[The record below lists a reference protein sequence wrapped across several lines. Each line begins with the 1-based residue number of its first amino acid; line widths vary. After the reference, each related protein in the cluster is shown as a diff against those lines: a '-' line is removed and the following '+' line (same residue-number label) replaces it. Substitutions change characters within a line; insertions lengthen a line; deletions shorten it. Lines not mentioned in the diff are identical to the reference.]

1 MSEQNDILLDV
12 KNLRIGFRQGGT
24 IARAVEDTS
33 FSIRR
38 GELLALVGE
47 SGSGKSVTAM
57 SLLGLLPEVSAVIS
71 NGTAMFDGHDLLK
84 MSRKEL
90 NEIRGNRISMI
101 FQEPMTAL
109 NPVLTIGWQIGEVL
123 RRHRGLDKEETQ
135 KQVVELLRKVG
146 IPSPEKRAEDYP
158 HQLSGGMRQRVMIA
172 IALAC
177 RPELLIADEPTT
189 ALDVT
194 VQAQIMDLLAE
205 LRTEYKTSVLFI
217 THNLA
222 LVREQADRV
231 AVMYAGS
238 IMEQGT
244 CEEIFKA
251 PMHPYTR
258 LLMQSV
264 PSTTQ
269 RGRRLASIAGM
280 VPKGTDVIPGC
291 GFASRC
297 PFKTDAC
304 DAQKP
309 SLETFDGG
317 HEVACLRL
325 KELQQLEKSSDKAE
339 NASMQNGQTVLK
351 VNGLRVWFPVK
362 AGILKRTVGHVKA
375 VDGISFELKK
385 GETLAV
391 VGESGCGK
399 TTIGKSIVGLAPRT
413 EGEVQLL
420 DSTGGLMPQ
429 YDKKHAP
436 ILQELA
442 SDECDGK
449 FAYLDMAEL
458 RQRVQMIFQDPF
470 SSLDPRL
477 MVGETIEEGMEVHG
491 IGKDA
496 AERRTLMEKL
506 TIRVG
511 LSPDV
516 LNRYP
521 HQFSGGQRQRI
532 GLARALA
539 VNPEVIICDEC
550 TSALDV
556 SVQAQ
561 ILNLLKELQEELGLS
576 YLFITHDLSVVSY
589 LADRVAVMYLGRI
602 VEEGTAADVLESP
615 KHPYTKALMAAAP
628 RVEADGKRTVLRLAG
643 EVPSALNPP
652 KGCHFHP
659 RCTHCM
665 EKCRLETPPV
675 KELPNGQRVCCW
687 LDMETEAN
695 A

>member
-1 MSEQNDILLDV
+1 
-12 KNLRIGFRQGGT
+12 
-24 IARAVEDTS
+24 
-33 FSIRR
+33 
-38 GELLALVGE
+38 EL
-47 SGSGKSVTAM
+47 S
-57 SLLGLLPEVSAVIS
+57 
-71 NGTAMFDGHDLLK
+71 D
-84 MSRKEL
+84 
-90 NEIRGNRISMI
+90 IRGNRISMI

-123 RRHRGLDKEETQ
+123 KRHRGLNADETHE
-135 KQVVELLRKVG
+135 QVIELLRKVG

-205 LRTEYKTSVLFI
+205 LRSEYGTSVLFI

-280 VPKGTDVIPGC
+280 VPKGTDIITGC

-309 SLETFDGG
+309 LLEAFDGG
-317 HEVACLRL
+317 HEVACLRM

-339 NASMQNGQTVLK
+339 NASVQNGQTVLK

-413 EGEVQLL
+413 EGDVLL
-420 DSTGGLMPQ
+420 
-429 YDKKHAP
+429 A
-436 ILQELA
+436 
-442 SDECDGK
+442 DGNGQ
-449 FAYLDMAEL
+449 MTQPNMETL

-491 IGKDA
+491 VGKDA
-496 AERRTLMEKL
+496 AERQSLMEKL
-506 TIRVG
+506 STRVG

-561 ILNLLKELQEELGLS
+561 ILNLLKELQKELGLS

-602 VEEGTAADVLESP
+602 VEEGEAADVLQSP

-659 RCTHCM
+659 RCPHCM

-687 LDMETEAN
+687 LEMKSEGDA
-695 A
+695 

>member
-1 MSEQNDILLDV
+1 M
-12 KNLRIGFRQGGT
+12 
-24 IARAVEDTS
+24 
-33 FSIRR
+33 
-38 GELLALVGE
+38 
-47 SGSGKSVTAM
+47 
-57 SLLGLLPEVSAVIS
+57 
-71 NGTAMFDGHDLLK
+71 
-84 MSRKEL
+84 
-90 NEIRGNRISMI
+90 
-101 FQEPMTAL
+101 
-109 NPVLTIGWQIGEVL
+109 
-123 RRHRGLDKEETQ
+123 
-135 KQVVELLRKVG
+135 
-146 IPSPEKRAEDYP
+146 
-158 HQLSGGMRQRVMIA
+158 
-172 IALAC
+172 
-177 RPELLIADEPTT
+177 
-189 ALDVT
+189 
-194 VQAQIMDLLAE
+194 
-205 LRTEYKTSVLFI
+205 
-217 THNLA
+217 
-222 LVREQADRV
+222 
-231 AVMYAGS
+231 
-238 IMEQGT
+238 
-244 CEEIFKA
+244 
-251 PMHPYTR
+251 
-258 LLMQSV
+258 
-264 PSTTQ
+264 
-269 RGRRLASIAGM
+269 
-280 VPKGTDVIPGC
+280 
-291 GFASRC
+291 
-297 PFKTDAC
+297 
-304 DAQKP
+304 
-309 SLETFDGG
+309 
-317 HEVACLRL
+317 

-339 NASMQNGQTVLK
+339 NASAQNGQTVLK

-375 VDGISFELKK
+375 VDGISFEMKK

-413 EGEVQLL
+413 EGDVLL
-420 DSTGGLMPQ
+420 
-429 YDKKHAP
+429 A
-436 ILQELA
+436 
-442 SDECDGK
+442 DGNGEMTHQ
-449 FAYLDMAEL
+449 DMATL

-491 IGKDA
+491 VGKDA
-496 AERRTLMEKL
+496 AERQSLMEKL
-506 TIRVG
+506 STRVG

-561 ILNLLKELQEELGLS
+561 ILNLLKELQKELGLS

-602 VEEGTAADVLESP
+602 VEEGEAADVLQSP

-659 RCTHCM
+659 RCPHCM

-687 LDMETEAN
+687 
-695 A
+695 

>member
-1 MSEQNDILLDV
+1 MNCKENDILLDV

-90 NEIRGNRISMI
+90 SDIRGNRISMI

-205 LRTEYKTSVLFI
+205 LRSEYGTSVLFI

-244 CEEIFKA
+244 CEEIFKT
-251 PMHPYTR
+251 PIHPYTR

-280 VPKGTDVIPGC
+280 VPKGTEVIPGC
-291 GFASRC
+291 GFAGRC

-309 SLETFDGG
+309 SLSVMDGG

-339 NASMQNGQTVLK
+339 NVHSQNGQTVLK

-413 EGEVQLL
+413 EGDV
-420 DSTGGLMPQ
+420 M
-429 YDKKHAP
+429 
-436 ILQELA
+436 LA
-442 SDECDGK
+442 DANGDMTQP
-449 FAYLDMAEL
+449 DMATL

-491 IGKDA
+491 VGKDA
-496 AERRTLMEKL
+496 AERRALMEKL
-506 TIRVG
+506 SIRVG

-602 VEEGTAADVLESP
+602 VEEGSAADVLQSP

-659 RCTHCM
+659 RCPHCM

-675 KELPNGQRVCCW
+675 KELANGQRVCCW
-687 LDMETEAN
+687 LEMKSEAE

>member
-1 MSEQNDILLDV
+1 
-12 KNLRIGFRQGGT
+12 
-24 IARAVEDTS
+24 
-33 FSIRR
+33 
-38 GELLALVGE
+38 
-47 SGSGKSVTAM
+47 
-57 SLLGLLPEVSAVIS
+57 
-71 NGTAMFDGHDLLK
+71 
-84 MSRKEL
+84 
-90 NEIRGNRISMI
+90 
-101 FQEPMTAL
+101 
-109 NPVLTIGWQIGEVL
+109 LTIGWQIGEVL

-244 CEEIFKA
+244 CEEIFKD

-309 SLETFDGG
+309 SLETLEGV

-339 NASMQNGQTVLK
+339 NVHSQNGQTVLK

-413 EGEVQLL
+413 EGDVMLA
-420 DSTGGLMPQ
+420 DGGGNMTP
-429 YDKKHAP
+429 P
-436 ILQELA
+436 
-442 SDECDGK
+442 
-449 FAYLDMAEL
+449 DMATL

-491 IGKDA
+491 VGKDA
-496 AERRTLMEKL
+496 AERQAFMEKL
-506 TIRVG
+506 SIRVG

-561 ILNLLKELQEELGLS
+561 ILNLLKELQDELGLS

-602 VEEGTAADVLESP
+602 VEEGAAADVLESP

-687 LDMETEAN
+687 LDMEAEGN

>member
-244 CEEIFKA
+244 CEEIFKD

-309 SLETFDGG
+309 SLETLEGV

-339 NASMQNGQTVLK
+339 NVHSQKGQTVLK
-351 VNGLRVWFPVK
+351 VNGLRVWFPVR

-413 EGEVQLL
+413 EGDV
-420 DSTGGLMPQ
+420 M
-429 YDKKHAP
+429 
-436 ILQELA
+436 LA
-442 SDECDGK
+442 DGNGDMTQP
-449 FAYLDMAEL
+449 DMATL

-491 IGKDA
+491 VGKDA
-496 AERRTLMEKL
+496 AERRALMEKL
-506 TIRVG
+506 SIRVG

-561 ILNLLKELQEELGLS
+561 ILNLLKELQDELGLS

>member
-1 MSEQNDILLDV
+1 MSMSEKNDILLDV

-33 FSIRR
+33 FFIRR

-71 NGTAMFDGHDLLK
+71 NGTAVFDGRDLLK
-84 MSRKEL
+84 MSNKEL
-90 NEIRGNRISMI
+90 SDIRGNRISMI

-123 RRHRGLDKEETQ
+123 KRHRGLNAEETHE
-135 KQVVELLRKVG
+135 QVIELLRKVG

-205 LRTEYKTSVLFI
+205 LRSEYGTSVLFI

-280 VPKGTDVIPGC
+280 VPKGTDIITGC

-309 SLETFDGG
+309 LLEAFDGG
-317 HEVACLRL
+317 HEVACLRM

-339 NASMQNGQTVLK
+339 NASVQNGQTVLK

-413 EGEVQLL
+413 EGDVLL
-420 DSTGGLMPQ
+420 
-429 YDKKHAP
+429 A
-436 ILQELA
+436 
-442 SDECDGK
+442 DGNGEMTQP
-449 FAYLDMAEL
+449 DMETL

-491 IGKDA
+491 VGKDA
-496 AERRTLMEKL
+496 AERQSLMEKL
-506 TIRVG
+506 STRVG

-602 VEEGTAADVLESP
+602 VEEGEAADVLQSP

-659 RCTHCM
+659 RCPHCM

-687 LDMETEAN
+687 LEMKTEDDA
-695 A
+695 

>member
-1 MSEQNDILLDV
+1 MNMSKENDILLDV

-33 FSIRR
+33 FFIRR

-71 NGTAMFDGHDLLK
+71 NGTAVFDGRDLLK
-84 MSRKEL
+84 MSNKEL
-90 NEIRGNRISMI
+90 SDIRGNRISMI

-109 NPVLTIGWQIGEVL
+109 NPVLTISWQIGEVL
-123 RRHRGLDKEETQ
+123 KRHRGLNADETR
-135 KQVVELLRKVG
+135 KQVIELLRKVG

-177 RPELLIADEPTT
+177 RPELLIEDEPTT

-205 LRTEYKTSVLFI
+205 LRSEYGTSVLFI

-280 VPKGTDVIPGC
+280 VPKGTDIITGC

-297 PFKTDAC
+297 PFKSDAC

-309 SLETFDGG
+309 LLEAFDGS
-317 HEVACLRL
+317 HEVACLRM

-339 NASMQNGQTVLK
+339 NASAQNGQTVLK
-351 VNGLRVWFPVK
+351 VNDLRVWFPVK

-413 EGEVQLL
+413 EGDV
-420 DSTGGLMPQ
+420 M
-429 YDKKHAP
+429 
-436 ILQELA
+436 LA
-442 SDECDGK
+442 DGNGDMTQP
-449 FAYLDMAEL
+449 DMATL

-491 IGKDA
+491 VGKDA
-496 AERRTLMEKL
+496 TERRTLMEKL
-506 TIRVG
+506 STRVG

-602 VEEGTAADVLESP
+602 VEEGEAADVLQSP

-628 RVEADGKRTVLRLAG
+628 RVEADGKRTVLRLA
-643 EVPSALNPP
+643 ACTA
-652 KGCHFHP
+652 GC
-659 RCTHCM
+659 
-665 EKCRLETPPV
+665 
-675 KELPNGQRVCCW
+675 Q
-687 LDMETEAN
+687 
-695 A
+695 

>member
-1 MSEQNDILLDV
+1 MSKENDILLDV

-123 RRHRGLDKEETQ
+123 KRHRGLDAEETR
-135 KQVVELLRKVG
+135 KQVIELLRKVG

-205 LRTEYKTSVLFI
+205 LRSEYKTSVLFI

-280 VPKGTDVIPGC
+280 VPKGTDIITGC

-297 PFKTDAC
+297 PFKSDAC
-304 DAQKP
+304 DVQKP
-309 SLETFDGG
+309 LLEAFDGG
-317 HEVACLRL
+317 HEVACLRM

-339 NASMQNGQTVLK
+339 NASAQNGQTVLK

-458 RQRVQMIFQDPF
+458 
-470 SSLDPRL
+470 
-477 MVGETIEEGMEVHG
+477 
-491 IGKDA
+491 
-496 AERRTLMEKL
+496 
-506 TIRVG
+506 
-511 LSPDV
+511 
-516 LNRYP
+516 
-521 HQFSGGQRQRI
+521 
-532 GLARALA
+532 
-539 VNPEVIICDEC
+539 
-550 TSALDV
+550 
-556 SVQAQ
+556 
-561 ILNLLKELQEELGLS
+561 
-576 YLFITHDLSVVSY
+576 
-589 LADRVAVMYLGRI
+589 
-602 VEEGTAADVLESP
+602 
-615 KHPYTKALMAAAP
+615 
-628 RVEADGKRTVLRLAG
+628 
-643 EVPSALNPP
+643 
-652 KGCHFHP
+652 
-659 RCTHCM
+659 
-665 EKCRLETPPV
+665 
-675 KELPNGQRVCCW
+675 
-687 LDMETEAN
+687 
-695 A
+695 

>member
-1 MSEQNDILLDV
+1 MSMSEKNDILLDV

-33 FSIRR
+33 FFIRR

-71 NGTAMFDGHDLLK
+71 NGTAVFDGRDLLK
-84 MSRKEL
+84 MSNKEL
-90 NEIRGNRISMI
+90 SDIRGNRISMI

-123 RRHRGLDKEETQ
+123 KRHRGLNAEETHE
-135 KQVVELLRKVG
+135 QVIELLRKVG

-205 LRTEYKTSVLFI
+205 LRSEYGTSVLFI

-280 VPKGTDVIPGC
+280 VPKGTDIITGC

-309 SLETFDGG
+309 LLEAFDGG
-317 HEVACLRL
+317 HEVACLRM

-339 NASMQNGQTVLK
+339 NASAQNGQTVLK

-413 EGEVQLL
+413 EGDVLL
-420 DSTGGLMPQ
+420 
-429 YDKKHAP
+429 A
-436 ILQELA
+436 
-442 SDECDGK
+442 DGNGEMTQP
-449 FAYLDMAEL
+449 DMETL

-491 IGKDA
+491 VGKDA
-496 AERRTLMEKL
+496 AERQSLMEKL
-506 TIRVG
+506 STRVG

-602 VEEGTAADVLESP
+602 VEEGEAADVLQSP

-659 RCTHCM
+659 RCPHCM

-687 LDMETEAN
+687 LEMKTEDDA
-695 A
+695 

>member
-1 MSEQNDILLDV
+1 MNMSKENDILLDV

-33 FSIRR
+33 FFIRR

-71 NGTAMFDGHDLLK
+71 NGTAVFDGRDLLK
-84 MSRKEL
+84 MSNKEL
-90 NEIRGNRISMI
+90 SDIRGNRISMI

-123 RRHRGLDKEETQ
+123 KRHRGLNADETHE
-135 KQVVELLRKVG
+135 QVIELLRKVG

-205 LRTEYKTSVLFI
+205 LRSEYGTSVLFI

-280 VPKGTDVIPGC
+280 VPKGTDIITGC

-309 SLETFDGG
+309 LLEAFDGG
-317 HEVACLRL
+317 HEVACLRM

-339 NASMQNGQTVLK
+339 NASVQNGQTVLK

-413 EGEVQLL
+413 EGDVLL
-420 DSTGGLMPQ
+420 
-429 YDKKHAP
+429 A
-436 ILQELA
+436 
-442 SDECDGK
+442 DGNGQ
-449 FAYLDMAEL
+449 MTQPNMETL

-491 IGKDA
+491 VGKDA
-496 AERRTLMEKL
+496 AERQSLMEKL
-506 TIRVG
+506 STRVG

-561 ILNLLKELQEELGLS
+561 ILNLLKELQKELGLS

-602 VEEGTAADVLESP
+602 VEEGEAADVLQSP

-659 RCTHCM
+659 RCPHCM

-687 LDMETEAN
+687 LEMKSEGDA
-695 A
+695 

>member
-205 LRTEYKTSVLFI
+205 LRSEYKTSVLFI

-309 SLETFDGG
+309 SLETLEGV

-339 NASMQNGQTVLK
+339 NVHSQNGQTVLK

-413 EGEVQLL
+413 EGDVLL
-420 DSTGGLMPQ
+420 ANG
-429 YDKKHAP
+429 
-436 ILQELA
+436 
-442 SDECDGK
+442 DGK
-449 FAYLDMAEL
+449 MTLPDMATL

-491 IGKDA
+491 VGKDA
-496 AERRTLMEKL
+496 TERRVLMEKL
-506 TIRVG
+506 SIRVG

-561 ILNLLKELQEELGLS
+561 ILNLLKELQDELGLS

-602 VEEGTAADVLESP
+602 VEEGEAADVLESP

-659 RCTHCM
+659 RCSHCM

-687 LDMETEAN
+687 LDMEAEGN

>member
-1 MSEQNDILLDV
+1 MSKENDILLDV

-33 FSIRR
+33 FFIRR

-71 NGTAMFDGHDLLK
+71 NGTAVFDGRDLLK
-84 MSRKEL
+84 MSNKEL
-90 NEIRGNRISMI
+90 SDIRGNRISMI

-123 RRHRGLDKEETQ
+123 KRHRGLNAEETHE
-135 KQVVELLRKVG
+135 QVIELLRKVG

-205 LRTEYKTSVLFI
+205 LRSEYGTSVLFI

-280 VPKGTDVIPGC
+280 VPKGTDIITGC

-309 SLETFDGG
+309 LLEAFDGG
-317 HEVACLRL
+317 HEVACLRM

-339 NASMQNGQTVLK
+339 NASAQNGQTVLK

-413 EGEVQLL
+413 EGDVLL
-420 DSTGGLMPQ
+420 
-429 YDKKHAP
+429 A
-436 ILQELA
+436 
-442 SDECDGK
+442 DGNGQMTQP
-449 FAYLDMAEL
+449 DMATL

-491 IGKDA
+491 VGKDA
-496 AERRTLMEKL
+496 AERQSLMEKL
-506 TIRVG
+506 STRVG

-561 ILNLLKELQEELGLS
+561 ILNLLKELQKELGLS

-602 VEEGTAADVLESP
+602 VEEGEAADVLQSP

-659 RCTHCM
+659 RCPHCM

-687 LDMETEAN
+687 LEMKSEGDA
-695 A
+695 

>member
-1 MSEQNDILLDV
+1 MSKENDILLDV

-33 FSIRR
+33 FFIRR

-71 NGTAMFDGHDLLK
+71 NGTAVFDGRDLLK
-84 MSRKEL
+84 MSNKEL
-90 NEIRGNRISMI
+90 SDIRGNRISMI

-123 RRHRGLDKEETQ
+123 KRHRGLNAEETHE
-135 KQVVELLRKVG
+135 QVIELLRKVG

-205 LRTEYKTSVLFI
+205 LRSEYGTSVLFI

-280 VPKGTDVIPGC
+280 VPKGTDIITGC

-304 DAQKP
+304 DGQKP
-309 SLETFDGG
+309 LLEAFDGG
-317 HEVACLRL
+317 HEVACLRM

-339 NASMQNGQTVLK
+339 NASAQNGQTVLK

-413 EGEVQLL
+413 EGDVLL
-420 DSTGGLMPQ
+420 AENNG
-429 YDKKHAP
+429 
-436 ILQELA
+436 
-442 SDECDGK
+442 
-449 FAYLDMAEL
+449 DMTHPDMETL

-491 IGKDA
+491 VGKDA
-496 AERRTLMEKL
+496 AERQSLMEKL
-506 TIRVG
+506 STRVG

-602 VEEGTAADVLESP
+602 VEEGEAADVLQSP

-659 RCTHCM
+659 RCPHCM

-687 LDMETEAN
+687 LEMKTEDDA
-695 A
+695 

>member
-1 MSEQNDILLDV
+1 MSKENDILLDV

-309 SLETFDGG
+309 LLETLEGV

-325 KELQQLEKSSDKAE
+325 KELRQLEKSSDKAE
-339 NASMQNGQTVLK
+339 NVHSQNGQTVLT

-413 EGEVQLL
+413 EGDV
-420 DSTGGLMPQ
+420 M
-429 YDKKHAP
+429 
-436 ILQELA
+436 LA
-442 SDECDGK
+442 DGDGK
-449 FAYLDMAEL
+449 MTQPDMATL

-491 IGKDA
+491 VGKDA
-496 AERRTLMEKL
+496 AERRALMEKL
-506 TIRVG
+506 SIRVG

-561 ILNLLKELQEELGLS
+561 ILNLLKELQDELGLS

-602 VEEGTAADVLESP
+602 VEEGAAADVLETP

-659 RCTHCM
+659 RCPHCT

-675 KELPNGQRVCCW
+675 KELANGQRVCCW
-687 LDMETEAN
+687 LDMETEDN
-695 A
+695 K

>member
-84 MSRKEL
+84 MSHKEL
-90 NEIRGNRISMI
+90 SDIRGNRISMI

-123 RRHRGLDKEETQ
+123 KRHRGLDAEETR
-135 KQVVELLRKVG
+135 KQVIELLRKVG

-309 SLETFDGG
+309 SLETLEGV

-325 KELQQLEKSSDKAE
+325 KELQQLEKSSDKTE
-339 NASMQNGQTVLK
+339 NVHSQNGQTVLK

-413 EGEVQLL
+413 EGDVLL
-420 DSTGGLMPQ
+420 
-429 YDKKHAP
+429 A
-436 ILQELA
+436 
-442 SDECDGK
+442 DGDGNMTQP
-449 FAYLDMAEL
+449 DMATL

-491 IGKDA
+491 VGKDA
-496 AERRTLMEKL
+496 TERRVLMEKL
-506 TIRVG
+506 SIRVG

-561 ILNLLKELQEELGLS
+561 ILNLLKELQDELGLS

-602 VEEGTAADVLESP
+602 VEEGEAADVLESP

-659 RCTHCM
+659 RCSHCM

-687 LDMETEAN
+687 LDMEAEGN

>member
-1 MSEQNDILLDV
+1 MSKENDILLDV

-309 SLETFDGG
+309 LLETLEGV

-325 KELQQLEKSSDKAE
+325 KELRLLEKSSDKAE
-339 NASMQNGQTVLK
+339 NVHSQNGQTVLT

-413 EGEVQLL
+413 EGDV
-420 DSTGGLMPQ
+420 M
-429 YDKKHAP
+429 
-436 ILQELA
+436 LA
-442 SDECDGK
+442 DGDGK
-449 FAYLDMAEL
+449 MTQPDMATL

-491 IGKDA
+491 VGKDA
-496 AERRTLMEKL
+496 AERQALMEKL
-506 TIRVG
+506 SIRVG

-561 ILNLLKELQEELGLS
+561 ILNLLKELQDELGLS

-602 VEEGTAADVLESP
+602 VEEGAAADVLETP

-659 RCTHCM
+659 RCPHCT

-675 KELPNGQRVCCW
+675 KELANGQLVCCW
-687 LDMETEAN
+687 LDMETEDN
-695 A
+695 K

>member
-1 MSEQNDILLDV
+1 MSKENDILLDV

-33 FSIRR
+33 FFIRR

-71 NGTAMFDGHDLLK
+71 NGTAVFDGRDLLK
-84 MSRKEL
+84 MSNKEL
-90 NEIRGNRISMI
+90 SDIRGNRISMI

-123 RRHRGLDKEETQ
+123 KRHRGLNAEETHE
-135 KQVVELLRKVG
+135 QVIELLRKVG

-205 LRTEYKTSVLFI
+205 LRSEYGTSVLFI

-280 VPKGTDVIPGC
+280 VPKGTDIITGC

-309 SLETFDGG
+309 LLEAFDGG
-317 HEVACLRL
+317 HEVACLRM
-325 KELQQLEKSSDKAE
+325 KELQQMEKSSDKAE
-339 NASMQNGQTVLK
+339 NASAQNGQTVLK

-413 EGEVQLL
+413 EGDVLL
-420 DSTGGLMPQ
+420 
-429 YDKKHAP
+429 A
-436 ILQELA
+436 
-442 SDECDGK
+442 DGNGQMTQP
-449 FAYLDMAEL
+449 DMETL

-491 IGKDA
+491 VGKDA
-496 AERRTLMEKL
+496 AERQSLMEKL
-506 TIRVG
+506 STRVG

-561 ILNLLKELQEELGLS
+561 ILNLLKELQKELGLS

-602 VEEGTAADVLESP
+602 VEEGEAADVLQSP

-659 RCTHCM
+659 RCPHCM

-687 LDMETEAN
+687 LEMKSEGDA
-695 A
+695 

>member
-1 MSEQNDILLDV
+1 MNMSKENDILLDV

-84 MSRKEL
+84 MSHKEL
-90 NEIRGNRISMI
+90 SDIRGNRISMI

-123 RRHRGLDKEETQ
+123 KRHRGLDAEETR
-135 KQVVELLRKVG
+135 KQVIELLRKVG

-205 LRTEYKTSVLFI
+205 LRSEYGTSVLFI

-280 VPKGTDVIPGC
+280 VPKGTDIITGC

-297 PFKTDAC
+297 PFKSDAC

-309 SLETFDGG
+309 LLEAFDGS
-317 HEVACLRL
+317 HEVACLRM

-339 NASMQNGQTVLK
+339 NASAQNGQTVLK
-351 VNGLRVWFPVK
+351 VNDLRVWFPVK

-413 EGEVQLL
+413 EGDVLL
-420 DSTGGLMPQ
+420 
-429 YDKKHAP
+429 A
-436 ILQELA
+436 
-442 SDECDGK
+442 DGNGEMTHP
-449 FAYLDMAEL
+449 DMETL

-491 IGKDA
+491 VGKDA
-496 AERRTLMEKL
+496 AERQSLMEKL
-506 TIRVG
+506 STRVG

-561 ILNLLKELQEELGLS
+561 ILNLLKELQKELGLS

-602 VEEGTAADVLESP
+602 VEEGEAADVLQSP

-659 RCTHCM
+659 RCPHCL

-687 LDMETEAN
+687 LEMKTEDDA
-695 A
+695 

>member
-1 MSEQNDILLDV
+1 MNCKENDILLDV

-33 FSIRR
+33 FFIRR

-90 NEIRGNRISMI
+90 SDIRGNRISMI

-123 RRHRGLDKEETQ
+123 RRHRGLDKEETR

-205 LRTEYKTSVLFI
+205 LRSEYGTSVLFI

-251 PMHPYTR
+251 PIHPYTR

-280 VPKGTDVIPGC
+280 VPKGTEVIPGC
-291 GFASRC
+291 GFAGRC

-309 SLETFDGG
+309 SLSVMDGG

-339 NASMQNGQTVLK
+339 NVHSQNGQTVLK

-413 EGEVQLL
+413 EGDVMLSVNNGEM
-420 DSTGGLMPQ
+420 THP
-429 YDKKHAP
+429 
-436 ILQELA
+436 
-442 SDECDGK
+442 
-449 FAYLDMAEL
+449 DMATL

-496 AERRTLMEKL
+496 AERRALMEKL
-506 TIRVG
+506 SIRVG

-602 VEEGTAADVLESP
+602 VEEGEAADVLQSP

-659 RCTHCM
+659 RCPHCM

-675 KELPNGQRVCCW
+675 KELANGQRVCCW
-687 LDMETEAN
+687 LEMKTESES
-695 A
+695 

>member
-1 MSEQNDILLDV
+1 M
-12 KNLRIGFRQGGT
+12 
-24 IARAVEDTS
+24 
-33 FSIRR
+33 
-38 GELLALVGE
+38 
-47 SGSGKSVTAM
+47 
-57 SLLGLLPEVSAVIS
+57 
-71 NGTAMFDGHDLLK
+71 
-84 MSRKEL
+84 
-90 NEIRGNRISMI
+90 
-101 FQEPMTAL
+101 
-109 NPVLTIGWQIGEVL
+109 
-123 RRHRGLDKEETQ
+123 
-135 KQVVELLRKVG
+135 
-146 IPSPEKRAEDYP
+146 
-158 HQLSGGMRQRVMIA
+158 
-172 IALAC
+172 
-177 RPELLIADEPTT
+177 
-189 ALDVT
+189 
-194 VQAQIMDLLAE
+194 
-205 LRTEYKTSVLFI
+205 
-217 THNLA
+217 
-222 LVREQADRV
+222 
-231 AVMYAGS
+231 
-238 IMEQGT
+238 
-244 CEEIFKA
+244 
-251 PMHPYTR
+251 
-258 LLMQSV
+258 
-264 PSTTQ
+264 
-269 RGRRLASIAGM
+269 
-280 VPKGTDVIPGC
+280 
-291 GFASRC
+291 
-297 PFKTDAC
+297 
-304 DAQKP
+304 
-309 SLETFDGG
+309 
-317 HEVACLRL
+317 

-339 NASMQNGQTVLK
+339 NASAQNGQTVLK

-413 EGEVQLL
+413 EGDVLL
-420 DSTGGLMPQ
+420 
-429 YDKKHAP
+429 A
-436 ILQELA
+436 
-442 SDECDGK
+442 DGNGQMTQP
-449 FAYLDMAEL
+449 DMATL

-491 IGKDA
+491 VGKDA
-496 AERRTLMEKL
+496 AERQSLMEKL
-506 TIRVG
+506 STRVG

-561 ILNLLKELQEELGLS
+561 ILNLLKELQKELGLS

-602 VEEGTAADVLESP
+602 VEEGEAADVLQSP

-659 RCTHCM
+659 RCPHCM

-687 LDMETEAN
+687 LEMKSEGDA
-695 A
+695 

>member
-1 MSEQNDILLDV
+1 MSKENDILLDV

-33 FSIRR
+33 FFIRR

-71 NGTAMFDGHDLLK
+71 NGTAVFDGRDLLK
-84 MSRKEL
+84 MSNKEL
-90 NEIRGNRISMI
+90 SDIRGNRISMI

-123 RRHRGLDKEETQ
+123 KRHRGVNAEETHE
-135 KQVVELLRKVG
+135 QVIELLRKVG

-205 LRTEYKTSVLFI
+205 LRSEYGTSVLFI

-280 VPKGTDVIPGC
+280 VPKGTDIITGC

-297 PFKTDAC
+297 PFKSDAC

-309 SLETFDGG
+309 LLEAFDGG
-317 HEVACLRL
+317 HEVACLRM

-339 NASMQNGQTVLK
+339 NASAQNGQTVLK

-413 EGEVQLL
+413 EGDVLL
-420 DSTGGLMPQ
+420 
-429 YDKKHAP
+429 A
-436 ILQELA
+436 
-442 SDECDGK
+442 DGNGQMTQP
-449 FAYLDMAEL
+449 DMATL

-491 IGKDA
+491 VGKDA
-496 AERRTLMEKL
+496 VERQSLMEKL
-506 TIRVG
+506 STRVG

-561 ILNLLKELQEELGLS
+561 ILNLLKELQKELGLS

-602 VEEGTAADVLESP
+602 VEEGEAADVLQSP

-659 RCTHCM
+659 RCPHCM
-665 EKCRLETPPV
+665 DKCRLETPPV

-687 LDMETEAN
+687 LEMKSEGDA
-695 A
+695 

>member
-123 RRHRGLDKEETQ
+123 KRHRGLDKEETQ

-309 SLETFDGG
+309 SLETLEGV

-339 NASMQNGQTVLK
+339 NVHSQNGQTVLK

-413 EGEVQLL
+413 EGDVLL
-420 DSTGGLMPQ
+420 
-429 YDKKHAP
+429 A
-436 ILQELA
+436 
-442 SDECDGK
+442 DGDGNMTPP
-449 FAYLDMAEL
+449 DMATL

-491 IGKDA
+491 VGKDA
-496 AERRTLMEKL
+496 AERQALMEKL
-506 TIRVG
+506 SIRVG

-561 ILNLLKELQEELGLS
+561 ILNLLKELQDELGLS

-602 VEEGTAADVLESP
+602 VEEGAAADVLESP

>member
-71 NGTAMFDGHDLLK
+71 NGTAIFDGRDLLK
-84 MSRKEL
+84 MSHKEL

-123 RRHRGLDKEETQ
+123 KRHRGLDKEETQ
-135 KQVVELLRKVG
+135 KQVIELLRKVG

-280 VPKGTDVIPGC
+280 VPKGTDIITGC

-297 PFKTDAC
+297 PFKSDAC

-309 SLETFDGG
+309 LLEAFEGG
-317 HEVACLRL
+317 HEVACLRM

-339 NASMQNGQTVLK
+339 NASAQNGQTVLK

-413 EGEVQLL
+413 EGDV
-420 DSTGGLMPQ
+420 M
-429 YDKKHAP
+429 
-436 ILQELA
+436 LA
-442 SDECDGK
+442 DGNGDMTQP
-449 FAYLDMAEL
+449 DMATL

-491 IGKDA
+491 VGKDA
-496 AERRTLMEKL
+496 AERQALMEKL
-506 TIRVG
+506 SIRVG

-561 ILNLLKELQEELGLS
+561 ILNLLKELQDELGLS

-602 VEEGTAADVLESP
+602 VEEGAAADVLESP

-687 LDMETEAN
+687 LEMESEGDA
-695 A
+695 

>member
-1 MSEQNDILLDV
+1 MTNMSEQNDILLDV

-309 SLETFDGG
+309 SLETLEGV

-339 NASMQNGQTVLK
+339 NVHLQNGQTVLK

-413 EGEVQLL
+413 EGDVLL
-420 DSTGGLMPQ
+420 
-429 YDKKHAP
+429 A
-436 ILQELA
+436 
-442 SDECDGK
+442 DGDGNMTQP
-449 FAYLDMAEL
+449 DMATL

-491 IGKDA
+491 VGKDA
-496 AERRTLMEKL
+496 AERQALMEKL
-506 TIRVG
+506 SIRVG

-561 ILNLLKELQEELGLS
+561 ILNLLKELQDELGLS

-602 VEEGTAADVLESP
+602 VEEGAAADVLESP

>member
-1 MSEQNDILLDV
+1 MSKENDILLDV

-84 MSRKEL
+84 MSHKEL
-90 NEIRGNRISMI
+90 SDIRGNRISMI

-123 RRHRGLDKEETQ
+123 KRHRGLDAEETR
-135 KQVVELLRKVG
+135 KQVIELLRKVG

-205 LRTEYKTSVLFI
+205 LRSEYGTSVLFI

-280 VPKGTDVIPGC
+280 VPKGTDIITGC

-297 PFKTDAC
+297 PFKSDAC

-309 SLETFDGG
+309 LLEAFDGS
-317 HEVACLRL
+317 HEVACLRM

-339 NASMQNGQTVLK
+339 NASAQNGQTVLK
-351 VNGLRVWFPVK
+351 VNDLRVWFPVK

-413 EGEVQLL
+413 EGDV
-420 DSTGGLMPQ
+420 M
-429 YDKKHAP
+429 
-436 ILQELA
+436 LA
-442 SDECDGK
+442 DGNGDMTQP
-449 FAYLDMAEL
+449 DMATL

-491 IGKDA
+491 VGKDA
-496 AERRTLMEKL
+496 TERRTLMEKL
-506 TIRVG
+506 STRVG

-602 VEEGTAADVLESP
+602 VEEGEAADVLQSP

-659 RCTHCM
+659 RCLHCM

-687 LDMETEAN
+687 LEMKAEAD

>member
-1 MSEQNDILLDV
+1 MSKENDILLDV

-57 SLLGLLPEVSAVIS
+57 SLLGLLPEVSSVIS

-309 SLETFDGG
+309 LLETLEGV

-325 KELQQLEKSSDKAE
+325 KELRLLEKSSDKAE
-339 NASMQNGQTVLK
+339 NVHSQNGQTVLT

-413 EGEVQLL
+413 EGDV
-420 DSTGGLMPQ
+420 M
-429 YDKKHAP
+429 
-436 ILQELA
+436 LA
-442 SDECDGK
+442 DGDGK
-449 FAYLDMAEL
+449 MTQPDMATL

-491 IGKDA
+491 VGKDA
-496 AERRTLMEKL
+496 AERRALMEKL
-506 TIRVG
+506 SIRVG

-561 ILNLLKELQEELGLS
+561 ILNLLKELQDELGLS

-602 VEEGTAADVLESP
+602 VEEGAAADVLETP

-659 RCTHCM
+659 RCPHCT

-675 KELPNGQRVCCW
+675 KELANGQLVCCW
-687 LDMETEAN
+687 LDMETEDN
-695 A
+695 K

>member
-1 MSEQNDILLDV
+1 MSEQNNILLDV

-309 SLETFDGG
+309 SLETLEGV

-339 NASMQNGQTVLK
+339 NVHSQNGQTVLK

-413 EGEVQLL
+413 EGDVLL
-420 DSTGGLMPQ
+420 
-429 YDKKHAP
+429 A
-436 ILQELA
+436 
-442 SDECDGK
+442 DGDGNMTQP
-449 FAYLDMAEL
+449 DMATL

-491 IGKDA
+491 VGKDA
-496 AERRTLMEKL
+496 AERQALMEKL
-506 TIRVG
+506 SIRVG

-561 ILNLLKELQEELGLS
+561 ILNLLKELQDELGLS

-602 VEEGTAADVLESP
+602 VEEGAAADVLEAP

-687 LDMETEAN
+687 IDMESEGN

>member
-123 RRHRGLDKEETQ
+123 KRHRGLDKEETQ

-309 SLETFDGG
+309 SLETLEGV

-339 NASMQNGQTVLK
+339 NVHSQNGQTVLK

-413 EGEVQLL
+413 EGDVLL
-420 DSTGGLMPQ
+420 
-429 YDKKHAP
+429 A
-436 ILQELA
+436 
-442 SDECDGK
+442 DGDGNMTPP
-449 FAYLDMAEL
+449 DMATL

-491 IGKDA
+491 VGKDA
-496 AERRTLMEKL
+496 AERQALMEKL
-506 TIRVG
+506 SIRVG

-561 ILNLLKELQEELGLS
+561 ILNLLKELQDELGLS

-602 VEEGTAADVLESP
+602 VEEGAAADVLESP

-665 EKCRLETPPV
+665 EKCRLEAPPV

-687 LDMETEAN
+687 LDLEAEGN

>member
-1 MSEQNDILLDV
+1 MNCKENDILLDV

-33 FSIRR
+33 FFIRR

-90 NEIRGNRISMI
+90 SDIRGNRISMI

-123 RRHRGLDKEETQ
+123 RRHRGLDKEETR

-205 LRTEYKTSVLFI
+205 LRSEYGTSVLFI

-280 VPKGTDVIPGC
+280 VPKGTDIITGC
-291 GFASRC
+291 GFAGRC
-297 PFKTDAC
+297 PFKSDAC

-309 SLETFDGG
+309 SLEAFDGG

-413 EGEVQLL
+413 EGDV
-420 DSTGGLMPQ
+420 M
-429 YDKKHAP
+429 
-436 ILQELA
+436 LA
-442 SDECDGK
+442 DANGDMTQP
-449 FAYLDMAEL
+449 DMATL

-491 IGKDA
+491 VGKDA
-496 AERRTLMEKL
+496 AERRALMEKL
-506 TIRVG
+506 SIRVG

-602 VEEGTAADVLESP
+602 VEEGEAADVLQSP

-659 RCTHCM
+659 RCPHCM

>member
-1 MSEQNDILLDV
+1 MSTENDILLDV

-71 NGTAMFDGHDLLK
+71 NGTAVFDGRDLLK
-84 MSRKEL
+84 MSNKEL
-90 NEIRGNRISMI
+90 SDIRGNRISMI

-123 RRHRGLDKEETQ
+123 KRHRGLNAEETHE
-135 KQVVELLRKVG
+135 QVIELLRKVG

-205 LRTEYKTSVLFI
+205 LRSEYGTSVLFI

-280 VPKGTDVIPGC
+280 VPKGTDIITGC

-309 SLETFDGG
+309 LLEAFDGG
-317 HEVACLRL
+317 HEVACLRM

-339 NASMQNGQTVLK
+339 NASAQNGQTVLK

-413 EGEVQLL
+413 EGDVLL
-420 DSTGGLMPQ
+420 
-429 YDKKHAP
+429 A
-436 ILQELA
+436 
-442 SDECDGK
+442 DGNGEMTHP
-449 FAYLDMAEL
+449 DMATL

-491 IGKDA
+491 VGKDA
-496 AERRTLMEKL
+496 AERQALMEKL
-506 TIRVG
+506 STRVG

-589 LADRVAVMYLGRI
+589 LADRVGVMYLGRI
-602 VEEGTAADVLESP
+602 VEEGEAADVLQSP

-659 RCTHCM
+659 RCPHCM

-687 LDMETEAN
+687 LEMKSEDDA
-695 A
+695 

>member
-1 MSEQNDILLDV
+1 MNCKENDILLDV

-33 FSIRR
+33 FFIRR

-90 NEIRGNRISMI
+90 SDIRGNRISMI

-205 LRTEYKTSVLFI
+205 LRSEYGTSVLFI

-251 PMHPYTR
+251 PIHPYTR

-280 VPKGTDVIPGC
+280 VPKGTEVIPGC
-291 GFASRC
+291 GFAGRC

-309 SLETFDGG
+309 SLSVMDGG

-325 KELQQLEKSSDKAE
+325 KELQQLEKSSDKVE
-339 NASMQNGQTVLK
+339 NVHSQNGQTVLK

-413 EGEVQLL
+413 EGDVMLSVNNGEMTQ
-420 DSTGGLMPQ
+420 P
-429 YDKKHAP
+429 
-436 ILQELA
+436 
-442 SDECDGK
+442 
-449 FAYLDMAEL
+449 DMATL

-496 AERRTLMEKL
+496 AERRALMEKL
-506 TIRVG
+506 SIRVG

-602 VEEGTAADVLESP
+602 VEEGEAADVLQSP

-659 RCTHCM
+659 RCPHCM

-675 KELPNGQRVCCW
+675 KELANGQRVCCW
-687 LDMETEAN
+687 LEMESESEA
-695 A
+695 